1 MCLLPQRTPDF
12 SIERPL
18 LLEFLGFFFPQLMWI
33 SLAFRNSFRPTHVE
47 TTNRKV
53 FPLWQLG
60 ILKHFYL
67 FDVCFSMCVVDE
79 CVLMFGGAG
88 DRVSGSFFCCVFEAG
103 SLTKPEADPLA
114 RPANWLVSYWN
125 LICLSS
131 PTASRRVTNAHHS
144 FWLLH
149 AFWVSELRSCCL
161 SGRRLYRILNQL
173 ISSARCLY
181 FKQNT
186 FGIDSSSRY
195 SLSHRHKLKP
205 VSDHLWAK
213 RWGCGC
219 VFENSTDLSPLWRK
233 HHTGVCDCIS
243 RLRRCPSRRQKAPNS
258 LLDWQSPP

>member
-1 MCLLPQRTPDF
+1 
-12 SIERPL
+12 
-18 LLEFLGFFFPQLMWI
+18 MWI
-33 SLAFRNSFRPTHVE
+33 SLAFRNSLRPTHVE
-47 TTNRKV
+47 TTNHKV
-53 FPLWQLG
+53 SPLWQLS

-67 FDVCFSMCVVDE
+67 FDVCFSVCVVDE
-79 CVLMFGGAG
+79 CVLMFGRTG

-103 SLTKPEADPLA
+103 SLTKPEADHWLDQQTDWWITGIWSA
-114 RPANWLVSYWN
+114 CLRQLPAGG
-125 LICLSS
+125 S
-131 PTASRRVTNAHHS
+131 PTHTTAHHS
-144 FWLLH
+144 FWLLR

-161 SGRRLYRILNQL
+161 SGRRPYRILNHL

-186 FGIDSSSRY
+186 SGVDSFSRY

-258 LLDWQSPP
+258 PLDWQSPP